1 MYFTIDAI
9 DVLVTVNDRGINLIK
24 NAVVVDTT
32 FLVKLIARLKVTVE
46 MLVATNV
53 ISSFAIC
60 AIEAVLFT
68 AVAVKVL
75 NKVNNLD
82 IVTFEDTAELKVR
95 KKDFLTIPEKDAEE
109 KGLLPNIRL
118 LELQHQQAQ

>member
-1 MYFTIDAI
+1 
-9 DVLVTVNDRGINLIK
+9 
-24 NAVVVDTT
+24 
-32 FLVKLIARLKVTVE
+32 

-82 IVTFEDTAELKVR
+82 IVTFEDTAELKVC
-95 KKDFLTIPEKDAEE
+95 KNDLVTIPEKDAEE
-109 KGLLPNIRL
+109 NGCLPNIRRL
-118 LELQHQQAQ
+118 CYLRNQ